1 PAIAKQVEKIDTATN
16 CEVIAK
22 FRLN

>member
-1 PAIAKQVEKIDTATN
+1 LIAKQVEKIDTATN
-16 CEVIAK
+16 CEIIAK